1 MIDVYALVWEK
12 EKQGY
17 KFKVP
22 NDTYIPALGALIRY
36 KVNSSSLISYSL
48 SPIPFVDSYA
58 PLKVSAKETRDAR
71 DYHIYGEC

>member
-22 NDTYIPALGALIRY
+22 NDTYIPALGALIRF
-36 KVNSSSLISYSL
+36 KVNSSNLISYSL
-48 SPIPFVDSYA
+48 PPLAFVESYA
-58 PLKVSAKETRDAR
+58 PLKISTKEIRDAR